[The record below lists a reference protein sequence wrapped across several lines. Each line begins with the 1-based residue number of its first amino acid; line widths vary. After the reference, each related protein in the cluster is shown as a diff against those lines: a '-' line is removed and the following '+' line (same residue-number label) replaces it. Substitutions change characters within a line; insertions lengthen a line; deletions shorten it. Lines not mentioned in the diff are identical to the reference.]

1 MTIGKKDLLL
11 YAVTDQTWTGKLS
24 LYEQVQQAIEGG
36 ITCLQLREKNMS
48 EDKFLQEAKE
58 IGALCKE
65 KQIPFIVNDDV
76 EVAVKTGADGVHIG
90 QSDMD
95 GAKARALLGPDK
107 ILGISARTVE
117 QAQKAQADGADY
129 LGVGA
134 VFHTSTKKDAYAVDF
149 QTLKQICQS
158 VSIPVVAIGG
168 ISKENLLQ
176 LKGSGVCGVAL
187 VSAVFAAEDI
197 RKECRELHRLSSE
210 MVEG

>member
-24 LYEQVQQAIEGG
+24 LYEQVQQAIDGG

-48 EDKFLQEAKE
+48 EEDFLQEAKE

-117 QAQKAQADGADY
+117 QARKAQADGADY

-134 VFHTSTKKDAYAVDF
+134 VFHTSTKKDAHAVDF

>member
-129 LGVGA
+129 LGVG
-134 VFHTSTKKDAYAVDF
+134 
-149 QTLKQICQS
+149 S
-158 VSIPVVAIGG
+158 VSLFP
-168 ISKENLLQ
+168 
-176 LKGSGVCGVAL
+176 
-187 VSAVFAAEDI
+187 F
-197 RKECRELHRLSSE
+197 RW
-210 MVEG
+210 

>member
-1 MTIGKKDLLL
+1 MTIGKKNLLL

-36 ITCLQLREKNMS
+36 ITCLQLREKNMC

-134 VFHTSTKKDAYAVDF
+134 VFHTSTKKDAHAVDF
-149 QTLKQICQS
+149 ETLKKICQS

>member
-134 VFHTSTKKDAYAVDF
+134 VFHTSTKKDAHAVDF
-149 QTLKQICQS
+149 ETLKKICQS

>member
-1 MTIGKKDLLL
+1 M
-11 YAVTDQTWTGKLS
+11 
-24 LYEQVQQAIEGG
+24 YEQVQQAIEGG

-90 QSDMD
+90 QSDTD

-134 VFHTSTKKDAYAVDF
+134 VFHTSTKKDAHAVDF

>member
-95 GAKARALLGPDK
+95 WMPKARALLGPDK
-107 ILGISARTVE
+107 ILGISA
-117 QAQKAQADGADY
+117 G
-129 LGVGA
+129 L
-134 VFHTSTKKDAYAVDF
+134 
-149 QTLKQICQS
+149 
-158 VSIPVVAIGG
+158 
-168 ISKENLLQ
+168 
-176 LKGSGVCGVAL
+176 
-187 VSAVFAAEDI
+187 
-197 RKECRELHRLSSE
+197 
-210 MVEG
+210 

>member
-1 MTIGKKDLLL
+1 M
-11 YAVTDQTWTGKLS
+11 
-24 LYEQVQQAIEGG
+24 YEQVQQAIEGG
-36 ITCLQLREKNMS
+36 ITCLQLREKNMC

-95 GAKARALLGPDK
+95 GAKARALLGRDK

-134 VFHTSTKKDAYAVDF
+134 VFHTSTKKDAHAVDF

>member
-134 VFHTSTKKDAYAVDF
+134 VFHTSTKKDALAVDF

-197 RKECRELHRLSSE
+197 RKKCRELHRLSSE

>member
-48 EDKFLQEAKE
+48 EADFLQEAKE

-117 QAQKAQADGADY
+117 QARKAQADGADY

-134 VFHTSTKKDAYAVDF
+134 VFHTSTKKDAHAVDF
-149 QTLKQICQS
+149 ETLKKICQS

>member
-1 MTIGKKDLLL
+1 M
-11 YAVTDQTWTGKLS
+11 
-24 LYEQVQQAIEGG
+24 
-36 ITCLQLREKNMS
+36 
-48 EDKFLQEAKE
+48 
-58 IGALCKE
+58 
-65 KQIPFIVNDDV
+65 
-76 EVAVKTGADGVHIG
+76 
-90 QSDMD
+90 
-95 GAKARALLGPDK
+95 
-107 ILGISARTVE
+107 
-117 QAQKAQADGADY
+117 
-129 LGVGA
+129 
-134 VFHTSTKKDAYAVDF
+134 DF

>member
-1 MTIGKKDLLL
+1 MKTAKFGGTSLADAARFRQVKRIVSADPELRFVVVSAPGKRSAEDKKVTDLL
-11 YAVTDQTWTGKLS
+11 YDCHA
-24 LYEQVQQAIEGG
+24 
-36 ITCLQLREKNMS
+36 
-48 EDKFLQEAKE
+48 
-58 IGALCKE
+58 
-65 KQIPFIVNDDV
+65 
-76 EVAVKTGADGVHIG
+76 AVKTGADGVHIG

-117 QAQKAQADGADY
+117 QARKAQADGADY

-134 VFHTSTKKDAYAVDF
+134 VFHTSTKKDAHAVDF

-158 VSIPVVAIGG
+158 VTIPVVAIGG
-168 ISKENLLQ
+168 ISKENLLK

-187 VSAVFAAEDI
+187 VSAVFAADDI

>member
-48 EDKFLQEAKE
+48 EDKFLQEA
-58 IGALCKE
+58 KE

-134 VFHTSTKKDAYAVDF
+134 VFHTSTKKDAHAVDF